1 MPDGQRLSSLGEDI
15 TMSDMIPDKRQN
27 HRSKM
32 RVEIKIKNYL
42 SEIDLKSKP
51 ISEKKKIFQIVLNTA
66 HQSRRISQS
75 KY

>member
-1 MPDGQRLSSLGEDI
+1 
-15 TMSDMIPDKRQN
+15 
-27 HRSKM
+27 M
-32 RVEIKIKNYL
+32 RVEIRIKNYL

-75 KY
+75 IDIWRPTRTQLSVEIFNFFS